1 VKILRDTFELAKAA
15 AKESEVP
22 LLLVGDRGLI
32 TDVMVVGSIGLSER
46 TVITVGMH
54 RYGKVITKYDPFPNQ
69 GCNLVEE
76 GGRWR
81 FVDECGDEIIVGIIE
96 SPEEKN

>member
-32 TDVMVVGSIGLSER
+32 TDVMVGLSER

-76 GGRWR
+76 CGRWR
-81 FVDECGDEIIVGIIE
+81 FVDECGDEMIVGIIE